1 MVLWRQRNIFDLIMT
16 LYLLLNI
23 MGPKRRCS
31 IKSYALKSRYLGL
44 RFVTRFTPLAT
55 FSTMSSISIFYC
67 DELFKSYSC
76 SNLIVVQIFEVPKNF
91 RKKCA
96 HEKPFFWA
104 PRGVVP
110 KKNLRKH
117 SNRFTR
123 VCLI

>member
-1 MVLWRQRNIFDLIMT
+1 MI
-16 LYLLLNI
+16 LLAVDVAQKLLQGDEFHTI
-23 MGPKRRCS
+23 G
-31 IKSYALKSRYLGL
+31 
-44 RFVTRFTPLAT
+44 TRFTPLAT

-76 SNLIVVQIFEVPKNF
+76 SNLRVVQIFEVPKKF

-96 HEKPFFWA
+96 PEKSFFF
-104 PRGVVP
+104 GVP